1 VSIEH
6 AKLRLAEAQAIVA
19 GAKAAGRPM
28 TADER
33 RQVEQLLGQIG
44 QLKDTAALTARIDEM
59 NFSLMAPSAIK
70 GLGDV
75 LLAAGLAQGPD
86 GMTSGKLD
94 VKASRT
100 VTIPCFPTFGRKAPT
115 IPAVGDLSPKPPDSV
130 EPLGR
135 DERFMYSAMPT
146 VDLGTDLSI
155 RDFRET
161 VRTPSGTVERVPTAV
176 TGKATLA
183 VTVTAVN
190 TAVVQEAI
198 ILDAIPNAVLES
210 VPSFREFA
218 NAELRF
224 QIAKALDL
232 HVYTAVNTNATFG
245 MTGTTMVDKLRNAI
259 TAVQADGFTPN
270 LAVLNPTDAAALD
283 LTADAGGYVFPLRT
297 TGTSSPLW
305 GLNIVVRVGAGTEP
319 PLVVD
324 TTRIGAL
331 YMGAMRIDLDPFAGV
346 SGSNFEN
353 NTSDLRCEVN
363 VLMHVRS
370 AKAARR
376 VAAT

>member
-6 AKLRLAEAQAIVA
+6 AKSLLADAQAIVD

-28 TADER
+28 TAAERQKAERLLDESNR
-33 RQVEQLLGQIG
+33 H
-44 QLKDTAALTARIDEM
+44 KDTAQLTARIDAM
-59 NFSLMAPSAIK
+59 NFSFMAPQATR

-86 GMTSGKLD
+86 GTTTGRLD
-94 VKASRT
+94 VKASRR
-100 VTIPCFPTFGRKAPT
+100 VEIPAFPIFGVKAPT
-115 IPAVGDLSPKPPDSV
+115 IPAVSDLSPKPPDSI

-135 DERFMYSAMPT
+135 DERFMYSAMPS

-161 VRTPSGTVERVPTAV
+161 VRTPAGTIEREPTAV

-190 TAVVQEAI
+190 TPVKQEAI

-210 VPSFREFA
+210 VASFREFA

-232 HVYTAVNTNATFG
+232 HVYTAVNTGATFG
-245 MTGTTMVDKLRNAI
+245 TTGATLVDKLRNAI
-259 TAVQADGFTPN
+259 TAVQADGFTPD

-305 GLNIVVRVGAGTEP
+305 GLRIVVRVGTGTEP

-324 TTRIGAL
+324 TSRIGAL